1 MQNKAW
7 FCLACSWILN
17 CYRVDQSIASAW
29 NGHFFHSSP
38 VHSSESNR
46 WHFSCLEEMIEGL
59 KYEGGW
65 GGGCCCC
72 PFTFPLTHLQNLSAF
87 FFHLIL
93 KRLIGLWTTGLWCL
107 CRDWLT
113 VPADGCSPSLC
124 CYDVVFLAGVLTKWH
139 FFFPS
144 LKTHIH
150 TQSKRRCWTQNR
162 PDPITERTTS
172 FISVPPRG
180 LDTCRTAC
188 MSDALEPAAFRL
200 FSPPLFFTASVTA
213 CVQEPMPR
221 KYALLS
227 KRGKERFFFFLFELL
242 IFSFF
247 FAFSHGDIFRWV
259 FTVFFRRVWKT
270 ELRDVLTYM

>member
-59 KYEGGW
+59 KYERGW
-65 GGGCCCC
+65 GGGRCCC

-87 FFHLIL
+87 FFPFDSITSD
-93 KRLIGLWTTGLWCL
+93 RLMNNWLVVSVLRLT
-107 CRDWLT
+107 DWLCLLMAA
-113 VPADGCSPSLC
+113 PPLCAAMMWLFSL
-124 CYDVVFLAGVLTKWH
+124 GSWQNGT
-139 FFFPS
+139 FFFSPS
-144 LKTHIH
+144 LKTHIHTH
-150 TQSKRRCWTQNR
+150 TQSKRRCWTQNG
-162 PDPITERTTS
+162 PDHWADNFVYLCT
-172 FISVPPRG
+172 PRG

-200 FSPPLFFTASVTA
+200 FSPPAFLYGFCDGMCSRTHAQKICTFI
-213 CVQEPMPR
+213 
-221 KYALLS
+221 KKG
-227 KRGKERFFFFLFELL
+227 KREIFFFLFEL
-242 IFSFF
+242 
-247 FAFSHGDIFRWV
+247 
-259 FTVFFRRVWKT
+259 
-270 ELRDVLTYM
+270 